1 MLNYQTMIA
10 KLIRSNNI
18 NILDAIEYSNI
29 ISNKNNTWNASVIEQ
44 VKNKIISLN
53 NVTRIP

>member
-1 MLNYQTMIA
+1 MLNYQAMIA

-29 ISNKNNTWNASVIEQ
+29 ISNKNNTWNVSVIEQ
-44 VKNKIISLN
+44 VKDKVASLYN
-53 NVTRIP
+53 ATR

>member
-1 MLNYQTMIA
+1 MLVNYHAIIA

-29 ISNKNNTWNASVIEQ
+29 ISNKNNIWNASVIEQ
-44 VKNKIISLN
+44 VKTKVASLYN
-53 NVTRIP
+53 ATR